1 VTAADSSPAGV
12 SVRGNLVIGI
22 ASIAAGAVVIP
33 YGASMPYVR
42 EGIPGPGLFP
52 MMIGGMLII
61 LGALVILTAL
71 MSARRDRIHGQQL
84 AVAEAQAPPGEP
96 GSASA
101 EAATATTV
109 TAGPSAD
116 SPAEDQVSAVQTA
129 EPLGA
134 DDGSGAAVPAAA
146 DDVAEEDVVT
156 QAVMD
161 TDIGSDGARR
171 WINGAILMG
180 SIVFYV
186 VFAQLLGFPLTM
198 AIIVTAIVWSLRA
211 RWWVAV
217 LTGVLTAFG
226 LWLMFE
232 QGLMVQL
239 PDGPFRGF

>member
-1 VTAADSSPAGV
+1 V
-12 SVRGNLVIGI
+12 SIRGNLVIGI
-22 ASIAAGAVVIP
+22 ASIVAGAVVIP

-52 MMIGGMLII
+52 MIIGGMLII

-84 AVAEAQAPPGEP
+84 AAAEAQAPPGAP
-96 GSASA
+96 GAPSA
-101 EAATATTV
+101 EAATAPTV
-109 TAGPSAD
+109 TARPSAD
-116 SPAEDQVSAVQTA
+116 PPAQDQAPAVPTA
-129 EPLGA
+129 APLGA

-186 VFAQLLGFPLTM
+186 VFA
-198 AIIVTAIVWSLRA
+198 
-211 RWWVAV
+211 
-217 LTGVLTAFG
+217 
-226 LWLMFE
+226 
-232 QGLMVQL
+232 
-239 PDGPFRGF
+239 